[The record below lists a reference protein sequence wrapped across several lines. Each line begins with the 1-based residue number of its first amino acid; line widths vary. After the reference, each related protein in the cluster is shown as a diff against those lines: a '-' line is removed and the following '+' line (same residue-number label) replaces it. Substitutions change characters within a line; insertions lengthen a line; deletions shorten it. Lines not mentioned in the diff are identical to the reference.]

1 MVPLFSI
8 ILAIKQTQKRNN
20 VVARQ
25 LGTGLLEL
33 LYLKQYLLYLSFSSL
48 LLLQKFQEPR
58 PGDDKVDA
66 PGATTS
72 SLKQDRFPSN
82 SFYSIPQAFLVSS
95 NLGGQPIS
103 LEMAVVSR
111 PCQLSMSWNLISPL
125 FKTHRNLIQEHSWN
139 KHCTSLLLEIIKKE
153 GDCLFGV
160 LFKDTADLQCRKLML
175 C

>member
-1 MVPLFSI
+1 MVLLFSI

-48 LLLQKFQEPR
+48 LLVQKFQEPR

-66 PGATTS
+66 AGATTS

-82 SFYSIPQAFLVSS
+82 SFYSIPKAFLVSS

-111 PCQLSMSWNLISPL
+111 PCQLSMS
-125 FKTHRNLIQEHSWN
+125 
-139 KHCTSLLLEIIKKE
+139 
-153 GDCLFGV
+153 
-160 LFKDTADLQCRKLML
+160 
-175 C
+175 